1 MTMIS
6 RSITIVNRLGLHARA
21 ATRLVNCASVFEA
34 ELWIKSG
41 EKTINGKSIM
51 GVLTLAASKGTVLVI
66 EADGP
71 DREDALQ
78 AIYDLIN
85 DRFGEDE

>member
-6 RSITIVNRLGLHARA
+6 RSVTITNKLGLHARA
-21 ATRLVNCASVFEA
+21 ATRLVSCASVFEA
-34 ELWIKSG
+34 ELWIKNG

-51 GVLTLAASKGTVLVI
+51 GVLTLAASKGTVLEI

-78 AIYDLIN
+78 AIYELIN

>member
-1 MTMIS
+1 MIS
-6 RSITIVNRLGLHARA
+6 RSATIINKLGLHARA
-21 ATRLVNCASVFEA
+21 ATRLVNCASMFEA
-34 ELWIKSG
+34 ELWIRNG

-51 GVLTLAASKGTVLVI
+51 GVLTLAACKGTVLEI

-78 AIYDLIN
+78 AIYELIN
-85 DRFGEDE
+85 NRFGEDE